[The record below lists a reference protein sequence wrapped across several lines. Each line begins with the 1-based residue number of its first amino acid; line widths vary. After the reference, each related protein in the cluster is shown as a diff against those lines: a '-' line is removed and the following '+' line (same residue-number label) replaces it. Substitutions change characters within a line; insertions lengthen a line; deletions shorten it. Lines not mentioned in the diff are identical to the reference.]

1 MQLENLYF
9 VSQILASLA
18 VMASLIYLAT
28 QIRFAKLAAAD
39 FSRLTRVTGV
49 RENLR
54 ETANNA
60 ELRKNWLK
68 STGLAPAYESLGSS
82 LGVDADAAIQIDFM
96 CQSWMWLHWGHY
108 SSITKQSDLDE
119 LGHTIGMFYSAPPM
133 STCWAESPYPKA
145 LLTMAFIQFIDD
157 AIAKNAQRTTPLSRK
172 VEIGNQ

>member
-119 LGHTIGMFYSAPPM
+119 LGHTIGMFYSVPPM

-145 LLTMAFIQFIDD
+145 LLDMAFIQFIDD
-157 AIAKNAQRTTPLSRK
+157 AVAKNAQRTTPLSRK

>member
-1 MQLENLYF
+1 MPLENLYF

-54 ETANNA
+54 ETANSA
-60 ELRKNWLK
+60 ELRKNWLE
-68 STGLAPAYESLGSS
+68 SSGLRPAYESLGSS
-82 LGVDADAAIQIDFM
+82 LGVDADAAMQIDFM
-96 CQSWMWLHWGHY
+96 CQSWMWLHWGQY

-119 LGHTIGMFYSAPPM
+119 LGRAIGMFYSAPPM
-133 STCWAESPYPKA
+133 STCWIESPYPKA
-145 LLTMAFIQFIDD
+145 LLEPGFIQFIEE
-157 AIAKNAQRTTPLSRK
+157 AVVKNGRSATSPSEK
-172 VEIGNQ
+172 

>member
-9 VSQILASLA
+9 LSQILASLA

-39 FSRLTRVTGV
+39 LSRLTRVTGV

-68 STGLAPAYESLGSS
+68 STGLESAYETLGSS
-82 LGVDADAAIQIDFM
+82 LGVGADAAVQIDFM
-96 CQSWMWLHWGHY
+96 CQSWMWLHWGALQFNNQTIRPRRIGPHHWY
-108 SSITKQSDLDE
+108 VLLCATNVDLLVRKSISKGIARHGVHPIYRRSRSKKCPNHRATF
-119 LGHTIGMFYSAPPM
+119 G
-133 STCWAESPYPKA
+133 ES
-145 LLTMAFIQFIDD
+145 
-157 AIAKNAQRTTPLSRK
+157 
-172 VEIGNQ
+172 